1 MFSLKGQKAL
11 VVGVANDQ
19 SIAWGCA
26 KAFREQGADVAVTYL
41 NARAEAHVR
50 PLAESIGSE
59 IILPLD
65 VSIPGQLEAVFAEIT
80 ARWGRLDT
88 LLHSIAFCPKED
100 LHGRVVDCSAEGFAK
115 AMDVSVHSFLRM
127 IRLAE
132 PLMGAGGTCMTV
144 SFYGAEK
151 VVEHYNIMG
160 PVKSALESVVRYA
173 AAELGEKRISVH
185 ALSPGPLKTRAAS
198 GIADFD
204 ELLNEAA
211 ERAPTHLLASIE
223 DVGAFAAFLASRE
236 AANVTGGVHQIDGG
250 YSIIGLKTP
259 ALTLRSASLRRKSA
273 LPFPTRAPP
282 ATAGHQR
289 SGRRQPA
296 IAGRRNAPAHRPA

>member
-1 MFSLKGQKAL
+1 MFSLEGQKVL

-26 KAFREQGADVAVTYL
+26 KAFHAQGAELAITYL
-41 NARAEAHVR
+41 NDKAERHVR
-50 PLAESIGSE
+50 PLAEELGASL
-59 IILPLD
+59 ILPLD
-65 VSIPGQLEAVFAEIT
+65 VSVPGELERVFDEIA

-100 LHGRVVDCSAEGFAK
+100 LHGRVVDCSAEGFAM

-127 IRLAE
+127 IRRAE
-132 PLMGAGGTCMTV
+132 PLMGEGGTCMTV

-151 VVEHYNIMG
+151 VVENYNIMG

-173 AAELGEKRISVH
+173 AAELGGKRISVH

-198 GIADFD
+198 GIGHFD
-204 ELLNEAA
+204 DLLNAAA

-250 YSIIGLKTP
+250 YSIIG
-259 ALTLRSASLRRKSA
+259 
-273 LPFPTRAPP
+273 
-282 ATAGHQR
+282 
-289 SGRRQPA
+289 
-296 IAGRRNAPAHRPA
+296 